1 MTEKLLIV
9 KYRLASRRMGPL
21 TKKIKSGDDGVSE
34 DSNYEFVL
42 W

>member
-9 KYRLASRRMGPL
+9 KYRLGSRGMGPL
-21 TKKIKSGDDGVSE
+21 TTNIKSGEDGVSE

-42 W
+42 